1 MRCIGRGLLIVSL
14 TLAALAAGACPAR
27 AQPFGQRAGEF
38 WHRLCGPSP
47 LLDSTRI
54 FQPFKGWGAG
64 VVYGLTDQQV
74 HVGSEGDFSSGE
86 HGGHILTTINL
97 HLLDDIGHSVG
108 VYGRYGPIQLGFNR
122 QIGRQEGHHR
132 SYTFKWLGNF
142 FCLDARY
149 ISYTSRLGGDIFM
162 RAVDFPNTALTGYRS
177 SVDVNEGSLANVS
190 MAVVNGIYA
199 FNRKRFAYR
208 AAYNGRVV
216 QRRSAGSFLVAAKYM
231 YGNFQLD
238 ASDLVLVSLVNGL
251 ARFETSQFSLG
262 AGYSFNWVPYHRD
275 AVSPH
280 DLRGLRNL
288 TINVTAVPLLTLF
301 NAITSHQYAFKSETF
316 DYEMENSEKY
326 RTFSRIQPNFTARA
340 AICYNTGR
348 FYINVW
354 TDYTRFVFRSRT
366 HSFSVSN
373 GDMDLVQNGEF
384 SSWTAYLQLNYRF

>member
-1 MRCIGRGLLIVSL
+1 MKRVASVTAVLL
-14 TLAALAAGACPAR
+14 ALCFVAGAQDAKPGKVASL
-27 AQPFGQRAGEF
+27 

-64 VVYGLTDQQV
+64 VVYSLTDEQV
-74 HVGSEGDFSSGE
+74 HVISEGNYTSAE
-86 HGGHILTTINL
+86 HGGHLYSVIDLY
-97 HLLDDIGHSVG
+97 LLDGVGHSVG

-122 QIGRQEGHHR
+122 HVGREQGYHR
-132 SYTFKWLGNF
+132 TYNLKWLGNF

-149 ISYTSRLGGDIFM
+149 VSYQSLLGGDISM
-162 RAVDFPNTALTGYRS
+162 RAEGYPNTALTGYRS
-177 SVDVNEGSLANVS
+177 SIRVDDKSFATVS
-190 MAVVNGIYA
+190 MAVINGIYA
-199 FNRKRFAYR
+199 FNRKRFSYR

-231 YGNFQLD
+231 YGNFQMD
-238 ASDLVLVSLVNGL
+238 ASDKVLVSLVNGL

-288 TINVTAVPLLTLF
+288 TVNVTAVPMLTLL
-301 NAITSHQYAFKSETF
+301 NAITSHQYAYESKTF
-316 DYEMENSEKY
+316 DYVMDDAQKY
-326 RTFSRIQPNFTARA
+326 RMYSRIQPNFTARA

-348 FYINVW
+348 FYVNVW
-354 TDYTRFVFRSRT
+354 ADYTRFVFRNRART
-366 HSFSVSN
+366 FSLAD
-373 GDMDLVQNGEF
+373 GDITLAQHGEF
-384 SSWTAYLQLNYRF
+384 SSWMVNLQLNYRF